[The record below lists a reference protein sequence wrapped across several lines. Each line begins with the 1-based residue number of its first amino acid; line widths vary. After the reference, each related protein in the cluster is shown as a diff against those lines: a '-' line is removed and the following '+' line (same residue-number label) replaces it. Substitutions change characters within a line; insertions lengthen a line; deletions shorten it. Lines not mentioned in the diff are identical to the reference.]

1 MVSTSFKEVGV
12 TLQVTATLTEKDE
25 IVLSVDVQQSV
36 RTGESLAGVPVIDT
50 RQNTTSLLLNDG
62 QVVIMGG
69 LRRREKTL
77 QVTKVPLLGDLPL
90 LGNLFRTKHNILLNS
105 ELVVLLS
112 PHIHKNES
120 VPQKVQDKYNE
131 LIEKAPLTGS
141 VSKQ

>member
-1 MVSTSFKEVGV
+1 
-12 TLQVTATLTEKDE
+12 
-25 IVLSVDVQQSV
+25 
-36 RTGESLAGVPVIDT
+36 
-50 RQNTTSLLLNDG
+50 
-62 QVVIMGG
+62 VIMGG

-90 LGNLFRTKHNILLNS
+90 LGNLFRTKHSILLNS

-131 LIEKAPLTGS
+131 LIEMAPLTGP